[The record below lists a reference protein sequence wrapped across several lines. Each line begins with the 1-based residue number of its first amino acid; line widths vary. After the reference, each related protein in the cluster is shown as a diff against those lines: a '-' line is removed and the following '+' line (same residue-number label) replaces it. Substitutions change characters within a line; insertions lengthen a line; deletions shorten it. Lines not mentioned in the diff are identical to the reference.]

1 MDGAE
6 QLHRPPARLWNA
18 VETRLLV
25 ERLGRREEGIEQD
38 LLRDDAYRDL
48 GVARMLVDVEAPD
61 RGGAAALVNEA
72 GEDVDQGRLAGA
84 VRAEQAE
91 NLSARNV
98 EADPVQRALAA
109 GVGFLKVVDAD
120 RGEGLGH
127 AAPHSEIGR
136 ASCRE
141 RVCQSV

>member
-1 MDGAE
+1 
-6 QLHRPPARLWNA
+6 
-18 VETRLLV
+18 
-25 ERLGRREEGIEQD
+25 
-38 LLRDDAYRDL
+38 
-48 GVARMLVDVEAPD
+48 MLVDVEAPD

-109 GVGFLKVVDAD
+109 GIGFLKVVAAD
-120 RGEGLGH
+120 RGEGLRP
-127 AAPHSEIGR
+127 AAPHSGLPGGGDARRRSDPR
-136 ASCRE
+136 APFRYTPPAF
-141 RVCQSV
+141 